1 MSGVAKITWSRK
13 KMHGVAW
20 SLKKMHGVA
29 GSRKKCMESQGV
41 AKKYKELQGVGM
53 ESGSE
58 KPLASTHSKN
68 KFMYPI
74 INICAQMNIGQN
86 YSLKVF
92 SSTL

>member
-29 GSRKKCMESQGV
+29 GSRKKYMESQGV
-41 AKKYKELQGVGM
+41 AKKYKESRGVGM

-58 KPLASTHSKN
+58 KPLEPN
-68 KFMYPI
+68 KFYI
-74 INICAQMNIGQN
+74 KITYRA
-86 YSLKVF
+86 LKNC
-92 SSTL
+92 T